1 MDLRRGG
8 FSGASQDRLRLYRKP
23 ARAAL
28 GRFAPSRGVSIDGL
42 VGAAKA
48 APLQRATMAICSA
61 AYSAAYKAAP
71 LQSATMTIL
80 AAGCEAVSFKKCD
93 DDDSFRSL

>member
-1 MDLRRGG
+1 
-8 FSGASQDRLRLYRKP
+8 
-23 ARAAL
+23 
-28 GRFAPSRGVSIDGL
+28 
-42 VGAAKA
+42 
-48 APLQRATMAICSA
+48 MAICSA

>member
-48 APLQRATMAICSA
+48 APLQ
-61 AYSAAYKAAP
+61 
-71 LQSATMTIL
+71 SATMTIL